1 MAKEKEFKLRMNLF
15 GHSMDIRSLSIAENN
30 DIISGS
36 RDKTA
41 KYWKYN
47 P

>member
-1 MAKEKEFKLRMNLF
+1 MAKDFTLSMSLF
-15 GHSMDIRSLSIAENN
+15 GHSMDIRSLAVAENN

>member
-1 MAKEKEFKLRMNLF
+1 MSKEFKLSTCLY
-15 GHSMDIRSLSIAENN
+15 GHSMDIRSVTVSSNN

-36 RDKTA
+36 RDRTV

>member
-1 MAKEKEFKLRMNLF
+1 MSKNFKLSASLF
-15 GHSMDIRSLSIAENN
+15 GHSMDIRALAVTPSN

-36 RDKTA
+36 RDRTA